1 MGSFTVLPSIYF
13 IPNLL
18 PLYLGAGFGIMLY
31 TIIISGAIKAV
42 SEMQRDTPQHAI

>member
-18 PLYLGAGFGIMLY
+18 PLYLGAG
-31 TIIISGAIKAV
+31 AIKAV